1 MGFRKLITILA
12 VTVCSFLFSGNE
24 PLVVSLN
31 DEYGLP
37 SNEVY
42 QMVQD
47 SFGYL
52 WIGCDAGLFR
62 YDGFEYRKYTA
73 EGQSGRSIS
82 GLQLS
87 ADNSLWCK
95 NFTGQIF
102 HLMNDSLK
110 LICDLRTKAT
120 SIVPFC
126 VDSAGRVFVGLND
139 RVNIYNPSG
148 DSIRTISLGG
158 RGRNNVTPIRSLCI
172 NGNDIFCSVPETGIF
187 YGTINGAELHL
198 IDSSAVKAGYT
209 LLFDLYNY
217 KQKVFCQISDI
228 RKGFYQFGYTD
239 RYGFHITKSVSRPN
253 PFFRILAVVPDAEG
267 KLWFCTTHGV
277 NYFNELGDV
286 VFDTA
291 AFFLRNSK
299 VTWTI
304 EDREGSRWFS
314 TLSEGLKCAPSLDI
328 VRYNRANSGLTD
340 EHLTAVTV
348 LPDGKVATG
357 SYNGQIC
364 TLREG
369 KLVSVPSP
377 ELKVPVIA
385 TKRIVSFNG
394 GFICAHGA
402 TTVHDAAGKLL
413 KLIPLSNARDI
424 IVQGDSVYQMLP
436 EGLFS
441 LSQMDAGGSAFPIP
455 TRLLRGVGGR
465 SLCVGT
471 DTHSI
476 YASFND
482 GVFRYDKSGFTQVV
496 LNSKPVFAN
505 ALFCDGKTVWTA
517 GINDGI
523 CGIAGGTVVKQYN
536 TSNGLK
542 DNEIRHVGG
551 NGDFLIAVSGEFVY
565 KIDLR
570 SDSVLLIGLTDGI
583 NAKDINAV
591 TVNNGLVYLATG
603 KGLVTFPLTL
613 NSYNRSAPSI
623 AFTSIYIDDTRY
635 TEIKE
640 LNIPHGS
647 SNIRIGFTSVS
658 LRSRGKYNVRY
669 HLLGADTSWVYV
681 PASTRSITLSGLASG
696 EYLLEA
702 EAVNEDGVVS
712 ATRAKITIIVDAP
725 VWQRWWFY
733 LLSAVLAIALVVV
746 IAVWR
751 LKVIRRNESVKR
763 QLILS
768 QLTAL
773 KAQMNPHFMYNAL
786 NSIQDLVLQRDIR
799 NSSAYLSK
807 FSKLMRAVL
816 SASDKQWT
824 TVNEEI
830 GILEPYLEL
839 EKLRMGD
846 QFTFSIIAATE
857 VQDMRIPSMIIQP
870 YVENALKH
878 GLLHSKGAK
887 KLEIVFELGEQLK
900 CRITDNGIGRERSA
914 EINQRQRKGHTSFAG
929 SANEKRLELL
939 SKTDVAKYSVQ
950 ITDLYTGNVPSG
962 TSVELT
968 FPVIQ

>member
-1 MGFRKLITILA
+1 MLVLPGRQDPLTFTID
-12 VTVCSFLFSGNE
+12 
-24 PLVVSLN
+24 
-31 DEYGLP
+31 DEDGLP
-37 SNEVY
+37 SEEVY
-42 QMVQD
+42 QVVQD

-139 RVNIYNPSG
+139 RVNIYNVSG
-148 DSIRTISLGG
+148 DSIRAINLGG
-158 RGRNNVTPIRSLCI
+158 RGRNNVTPVRSLCI
-172 NGNDIFCSVPETGIF
+172 NGNEIFCSVPELGIF
-187 YGTINGAELHL
+187 YGTVNGTELQL
-198 IDSSAVKAGYT
+198 IDSSAAEAGYS
-209 LLFDLYNY
+209 LLYDLYNY
-217 KQKVFCQISDI
+217 KQQVFCQVSDM
-228 RKGFYQFGYTD
+228 RKGYYHFGFTD
-239 RYGFHITKSVSRPN
+239 KDGFHLTKTVTRPH
-253 PFFRILAVVPDAEG
+253 PFFRLLAVVPDDAG
-267 KLWFCTTHGV
+267 KLWFCTSHGV
-277 NYFNELGDV
+277 NYFSDLNEV
-286 VFDTA
+286 EFDTT
-291 AFFLRNSK
+291 AFFLRSSK

-314 TLSEGLKCAPSLDI
+314 TLSEGLKCAPSLE
-328 VRYNRANSGLTD
+328 VTRYNRANSGLTD
-340 EHLTAVTV
+340 EHLTAVSV
-348 LPDGKVATG
+348 LPDGNVVTG
-357 SYNGQIC
+357 SYTGQIC
-364 TLREG
+364 FLKEG
-369 KLVSVPSP
+369 KFVNIVSPQ
-377 ELKVPVIA
+377 LKVPVFA
-385 TKRIVSFNG
+385 TKRIVSFNS

-402 TTVHDAAGKLL
+402 TTVHDGNGKLL
-413 KLIPLSNARDI
+413 RLIPLSNARDI
-424 IVQGDSVYQMLP
+424 VTQGDSVYQMLP

-441 LSQMDAGGSAFPIP
+441 FSQNDVAGSASLIP

-465 SLCVGT
+465 ALCKGI
-471 DTHSI
+471 DAHDI

-482 GVFRYDKSGFTQVV
+482 GVFRYGNSGITPIEA
-496 LNSKPVFAN
+496 NGKPVFAN
-505 ALFCDGKTVWTA
+505 ALYCDGRTVWTA

-523 CGIAGGTVVKQYN
+523 CGIVGNNVVKQYN

-542 DNEIRHVGG
+542 DNEIRHISG
-551 NGDFLIAVSGEFVY
+551 NDDFLIAVSGEYVY
-565 KIDLR
+565 KIDLH
-570 SDSVLLIGLTDGI
+570 SDSVFLIGLTDGV
-583 NAKDINAV
+583 NAKDINAI
-591 TVNNGLVYLATG
+591 TVQNGLVYLATG
-603 KGLVTFPLTL
+603 KGLVTFPTKL
-613 NSYNRSAPSI
+613 NSYNSSPPAI
-623 AFTSIYIDDTRY
+623 AFTSLYIDDKRF
-635 TEIKE
+635 TEIEE
-640 LNIPHGS
+640 LNIPYGS
-647 SNIRIGFTSVS
+647 SNIRIGFTSVA
-658 LRSRGKYNVRY
+658 LRARGKYNVRY
-669 HLLGADTSWVYV
+669 HLLGADTAWVYV

-712 ATRAKITIIVDAP
+712 ARRAKISIVVDAP

-733 LLSAVLAIALVVV
+733 LLSAAIAITFVVA

-751 LKVIRRNESVKR
+751 LRIIRRNENVKR

-824 TVNEEI
+824 TVSEEI
-830 GILEPYLEL
+830 GILELYLEL
-839 EKLRMGD
+839 EKLRLGD
-846 QFTFSIIAATE
+846 QFAFSITAASE
-857 VQDMRIPSMIIQP
+857 VQDLKIPSMIIQP

-878 GLLHSKGAK
+878 GLLHSRDAK
-887 KLEIVFELGEQLK
+887 KLDIVFEANEQLK
-900 CRITDNGIGRERSA
+900 CRITDNGIGRVRSA
-914 EINQRQRKGHTSFAG
+914 EINRRQRGTHTSFAN
-929 SANEKRLELL
+929 SANDKRLELL
-939 SKTDVAKYSVQ
+939 SQSGAEGYSVQ
-950 ITDLYTGNVPSG
+950 ITDLYDGDAPAG
-962 TSVELT
+962 TAVELI
-968 FPVIQ
+968 FPVLSNDS